1 MTLRAIGATIALTL
15 LTACDGTGGG
25 ISSGPFASPASAGGA
40 PPACAGQKKT
50 KTYALDK
57 EPMSP
62 GHGALCIPAFGGFG
76 GTLKYPAV
84 KRQVETFV
92 ISSTTNYA
100 GYPLLG
106 NGTPIFY
113 LQLVLARKTAFGAK
127 IAAGGGLASAE
138 IQPGETYTAF
148 PEELVAGF
156 WQAFE
161 QCYAAATKGK
171 YGGTIAGIGSLLAG
185 RTFDGTSIYIEIY
198 PGRQGGR
205 PC

>member
-1 MTLRAIGATIALTL
+1 MLRAIGATIALTL
-15 LTACDGTGGG
+15 LTACAGTGGAG
-25 ISSGPFASPASAGGA
+25 SFGPFAYPQGAGAA

-50 KTYALDK
+50 QKYALDK
-57 EPMSP
+57 ETMSP
-62 GHGALCIPAFGGFG
+62 GRGALCIPAFGGFG

-84 KRQVETFV
+84 KRQVKTVV

-106 NGTPIFY
+106 NGTPIYY
-113 LQLVLARKTAFGAK
+113 LQLVLARKTTFGAK
-127 IAAGGGLASAE
+127 VAGGGGLASAE
-138 IQPGETYTAF
+138 IVPGETYTAF

-156 WQAFE
+156 WQAFG
-161 QCYAAATKGK
+161 QCYAVATKGK

-185 RTFDGTSIYIEIY
+185 STFDGTSIYIEVY

-205 PC
+205 AC